1 MAQQQTDASTRSA
14 FFEWLAQNVSP
25 ACLSDLYVAATDLET
40 YCVNK
45 KLLNEPIFG
54 VSDAATID
62 RLCVCLSR
70 DKIFKL
76 FNRKKADRMLSF
88 LQYYA
93 KYISIKNPKK
103 VQSRVASSAPNGRPK
118 DSVDK
123 VSATGH
129 SAVTVQ
135 TPESA
140 SFSKAVNR
148 SLECFRS
155 FLSKQGNSASAI
167 QRLIDALLATDEF
180 ILKNAG
186 YGGSILEITSDAA
199 VNHILLSLLADDAF
213 HQLNRKYSD
222 CCVSAVQLYVRML
235 KENKAAKASEAKQN
249 VPLNQPSAIPKPLP
263 QETKAQGLPVSAVK
277 ELPTEKPVIT
287 QQLVMEGVAADPVL
301 VYADQNGIAWIDKRH
316 QNGCLWLIG
325 DMSIYPQITKLH
337 QMGYDFKYA
346 KGGAKATDGRPG
358 WYLQK
363 KPQPV
368 VESPLQPMETP
379 KAVNSE
385 KSISPELFAL
395 LVEDEYAPLLE
406 CLIQQDITTVEQFE
420 KINPWAF
427 MNRYGLYSIGQRQA
441 IYKQIMSRLKPV
453 KQIAPEQLY
462 TLQTKTSVYQGNSP
476 AEAFAAF
483 CENIAQKYP
492 LKIRS
497 LLDMPYNGKGSIVLS
512 RTPSSSDCAKLMNP
526 VAYITSSLTA
536 QAAVIYGQWICKMCN
551 EPDCPVS
558 MSEPQKAQS
567 AKKQPIADTVQPK
580 PESEPHQDAPE
591 ETTPPQQ
598 TESPQHSELLK
609 QPEVSLHSELPKQFG
624 TLSQPTMPRSPEVP
638 KQLDASALPKQPET
652 VSQPEINPAS
662 QPESKTFVPANVFL
676 TKRAE
681 EIVLAADLDGISMEN
696 LYAQLRTTMIA
707 TKQAV
712 ADSPLIVS
720 VAGKLIHKEA
730 FVDWEDGANQMEKI
744 LDKLLDK
751 NNGYVSAAQLYEYVH
766 ADMQMFL
773 NDNNMDDARAVYDL
787 AQHLFE
793 KVDYHGKHLVFQSK
807 AHISRG
813 ETAVTTNLDIMR
825 NFAREQGGFFVE
837 DDLEAYL
844 KSVGIKTNSMRTQMQ
859 IYSKP
864 FFLFYAPRTFI
875 TAESIGFDDAWF
887 EAAQKALDNLFA
899 DMGDHVVLRD
909 IQPWWYTQLPA
920 LPGNRNWTP
929 LLLQSVLMHFS
940 KKLKGTHTICAMN
953 TQTFDTLHAM
963 IVSGTS
969 EISTFADAVVAFLVD
984 DQVDQRRFEAEELR
998 QLLVRRG
1005 MIAGNELIW
1014 NMPKALAKDGRF
1026 AWDAD
1031 GKYVTVKV

>member
-1 MAQQQTDASTRSA
+1 MAQQQTDANAKSA
-14 FFEWLAQNVSP
+14 FFEWLARNVSP
-25 ACLSDLYVAATDLET
+25 ACLSDLYVAVTDLET

-45 KLLNEPIFG
+45 KFLNEPIFE

-62 RLCVCLSR
+62 RLRVCLSR

-76 FNRKKADRMLSF
+76 FNHKKADRMLSF

-93 KYISIKNPKK
+93 KYISIGNSKK
-103 VQSRVASSAPNGRPK
+103 VQSRVASSAPNSRPK
-118 DSVDK
+118 SSVDK
-123 VSATGH
+123 GSTTRN
-129 SAVTVQ
+129 STVTVQ
-135 TPESA
+135 MHESA
-140 SFSKAVNR
+140 SLSQAANR

-167 QRLIDALLATDEF
+167 QRLIDALLAADVF
-180 ILKNAG
+180 ISKNAD
-186 YGGSILEITSDAA
+186 YGGSILELTSDAA
-199 VNHILLSLLADDAF
+199 VSHILLSLLADDAF
-213 HQLNRKYSD
+213 HQLNRKYND

-235 KENKAAKASEAKQN
+235 KENKAAKTSEAKQN

-263 QETKAQGLPVSAVK
+263 QESKAQVLPAPAAK
-277 ELPTEKPVIT
+277 EVPAEKTVIT

-325 DMSIYPQITKLH
+325 DMSIYPHTIKLH

-368 VESPLQPMETP
+368 VESPLQPMEAP

-395 LVEDEYAPLLE
+395 LAEDEYAPLLE
-406 CLIQQDITTVEQFE
+406 CLLQQGITTVEQFE

-453 KQIAPEQLY
+453 KQSAPEQLY
-462 TLQTKTSVYQGNSP
+462 ILQTKTTSYQGNSP

-526 VAYITSSLTA
+526 VAYITGSLTA
-536 QAAVIYGQWICKMCN
+536 QAAVVYGQWICKMCN

-567 AKKQPIADTVQPK
+567 AVQQPIANTVQPK
-580 PESEPHQDAPE
+580 LESEQHQNAPK
-591 ETTPPQQ
+591 ETKPPQQ
-598 TESPQHSELLK
+598 TEPSQ
-609 QPEVSLHSELPKQFG
+609 HSELPKQPDV
-624 TLSQPTMPRSPEVP
+624 SVP
-638 KQLDASALPKQPET
+638 PQQPEAA
-652 VSQPEINPAS
+652 SQPEITHTP
-662 QPESKTFVPANVFL
+662 QPEAKTFVPANAFL
-676 TKRAE
+676 TERAE
-681 EIVLAADLDGISMEN
+681 KIVLAADIDGISMEN
-696 LYAQLRTTMIA
+696 LYSQLRTTMIA

-712 ADSPLIVS
+712 ADSPRIVS
-720 VAGKLIHKEA
+720 VAGKLIHEEA

-744 LDKLLDK
+744 LDKLLAK

-773 NDNNMDDARAVYDL
+773 NDNNMDDTRAVYDL

-807 AHISRG
+807 THISRG

-837 DDLEAYL
+837 DELEEYL
-844 KSVGIKTNSMRTQMQ
+844 KSVGIKTNGMRTQMQ

-864 FFLFYAPRTFI
+864 TFLFYAPRTFI

-887 EAAQKALDNLFA
+887 ATAQKALDNLFA

-953 TQTFDTLHAM
+953 TQALDTLHAM
-963 IVSGTS
+963 IVSNTS

-984 DQVDQRRFEAEELR
+984 DQVEQRRFEAEELR
-998 QLLVRRG
+998 QLLVQRG

-1031 GKYVTVKV
+1031 GKYVAVKV

>member
-1 MAQQQTDASTRSA
+1 MAQQQTDANAKSA
-14 FFEWLAQNVSP
+14 FFEWLARNVSP
-25 ACLSDLYVAATDLET
+25 ACLSDLYVAVTDLET

-45 KLLNEPIFG
+45 KFLNEPIFE

-62 RLCVCLSR
+62 RLRVCLSR

-76 FNRKKADRMLSF
+76 FNHKKADRMLSF

-93 KYISIKNPKK
+93 KYISIGNSKK
-103 VQSRVASSAPNGRPK
+103 VQSRVASSAPNSRPK
-118 DSVDK
+118 SSVDK
-123 VSATGH
+123 GSTTRN
-129 SAVTVQ
+129 STVTVQ
-135 TPESA
+135 MHESA
-140 SFSKAVNR
+140 SLSQAANR

-167 QRLIDALLATDEF
+167 QRLIDALLAADVF
-180 ILKNAG
+180 ISKNAD
-186 YGGSILEITSDAA
+186 YGGSILELTSDAA
-199 VNHILLSLLADDAF
+199 VSHILLSLLADDAF
-213 HQLNRKYSD
+213 HQLNRKYND

-235 KENKAAKASEAKQN
+235 KENKVAKTSEAKQN

-263 QETKAQGLPVSAVK
+263 QESKAQVLPAPAAK
-277 ELPTEKPVIT
+277 EVPAEKTVIT

-325 DMSIYPQITKLH
+325 DMSIYPHTIKLH

-368 VESPLQPMETP
+368 VESPLQPMEAP

-395 LVEDEYAPLLE
+395 LAEDEYAPLLE
-406 CLIQQDITTVEQFE
+406 CLLQQGITTVEQFE

-453 KQIAPEQLY
+453 KQSAPEQLY
-462 TLQTKTSVYQGNSP
+462 ILQTKTTSYQGNSP

-526 VAYITSSLTA
+526 VAYITGSLTA
-536 QAAVIYGQWICKMCN
+536 QAAVVYGQWICKMCN

-567 AKKQPIADTVQPK
+567 AVQQPIANTVQPK
-580 PESEPHQDAPE
+580 LESEQHQNAPK
-591 ETTPPQQ
+591 ETKPPQQ
-598 TESPQHSELLK
+598 TEPSQ
-609 QPEVSLHSELPKQFG
+609 HSELPKQPDV
-624 TLSQPTMPRSPEVP
+624 SVP
-638 KQLDASALPKQPET
+638 PQQPEAA
-652 VSQPEINPAS
+652 SQPEITHTP
-662 QPESKTFVPANVFL
+662 QPEAKTFVPANAFL
-676 TKRAE
+676 TERAE
-681 EIVLAADLDGISMEN
+681 KIVLAADIDGISMEN
-696 LYAQLRTTMIA
+696 LYSQLRTTMIA

-712 ADSPLIVS
+712 ADSPRIVS
-720 VAGKLIHKEA
+720 VAGKLIHEEA

-744 LDKLLDK
+744 LDKLLAK

-773 NDNNMDDARAVYDL
+773 NDNNMDDTRAVYDL

-807 AHISRG
+807 THISRG

-837 DDLEAYL
+837 DELEEYL
-844 KSVGIKTNSMRTQMQ
+844 KSVGIKTNGMRTQMQ

-864 FFLFYAPRTFI
+864 TFLFYAPRTFI

-887 EAAQKALDNLFA
+887 ATAQKALDNLFA

-953 TQTFDTLHAM
+953 TQALDTLHAM
-963 IVSGTS
+963 IVSNTS

-984 DQVDQRRFEAEELR
+984 DQVEQRRFEAEELR
-998 QLLVRRG
+998 QLLVQRG

-1031 GKYVTVKV
+1031 GKYVAVKV

>member
-1 MAQQQTDASTRSA
+1 MAQQQTDANARSA

-45 KLLNEPIFG
+45 KFLNEPIFE

-62 RLCVCLSR
+62 RLRVCLSR

-76 FNRKKADRMLSF
+76 FNRKKSDRMLSF

-93 KYISIKNPKK
+93 KYISIGNSKK
-103 VQSRVASSAPNGRPK
+103 VQSRVASSAPNSRPK
-118 DSVDK
+118 SSVDK
-123 VSATGH
+123 GSTTRN
-129 SAVTVQ
+129 STVTVQ
-135 TPESA
+135 MHESA
-140 SFSKAVNR
+140 SLSQAANR

-167 QRLIDALLATDEF
+167 QRLIDALLAADVF
-180 ILKNAG
+180 ISKNAD
-186 YGGSILEITSDAA
+186 YGGSILELTSDAA
-199 VNHILLSLLADDAF
+199 VSHILLSLLADDAF
-213 HQLNRKYSD
+213 HQLNRKYND

-235 KENKAAKASEAKQN
+235 KENKAAKTSEAKQN

-263 QETKAQGLPVSAVK
+263 QESKAQVLPAPAAK
-277 ELPTEKPVIT
+277 EVPAEKTVIT

-325 DMSIYPQITKLH
+325 DMSIYPHTIKLH

-368 VESPLQPMETP
+368 VESPLQPMEAP

-395 LVEDEYAPLLE
+395 LAEDEYAPLLE
-406 CLIQQDITTVEQFE
+406 CLLQQDITTVEQFE

-462 TLQTKTSVYQGNSP
+462 VLQTKTAAYQGNSP

-512 RTPSSSDCAKLMNP
+512 RTPPSSDCVKLMNP
-526 VAYITSSLTA
+526 VAYITGSLTA
-536 QAAVIYGQWICKMCN
+536 QAAVVYGQWICKMCN

-567 AKKQPIADTVQPK
+567 AVQQPIANTVQPK
-580 PESEPHQDAPE
+580 LESEQHQNAPK
-591 ETTPPQQ
+591 ETKPPQQ
-598 TESPQHSELLK
+598 TEPSQ
-609 QPEVSLHSELPKQFG
+609 HSELPKQPDVSVPPQQPEAA
-624 TLSQPTMPRSPEVP
+624 SQPTTPQSPEVP
-638 KQLDASALPKQPET
+638 KQPE
-652 VSQPEINPAS
+652 A
-662 QPESKTFVPANVFL
+662 KTFVPANAFL
-676 TKRAE
+676 TERAE
-681 EIVLAADLDGISMEN
+681 KIVLAADIDGISMEN
-696 LYAQLRTTMIA
+696 LYSQLRTTMIA

-712 ADSPLIVS
+712 ADSPRIVS
-720 VAGKLIHKEA
+720 VAGKLIHEEA

-744 LDKLLDK
+744 LDKLLAK

-773 NDNNMDDARAVYDL
+773 NDNNMDDTRAVYDL

-807 AHISRG
+807 THISRG

-837 DDLEAYL
+837 DELEEYL
-844 KSVGIKTNSMRTQMQ
+844 KSVGIKTNGMRTQMQ

-864 FFLFYAPRTFI
+864 TFLFYAPRTFI

-887 EAAQKALDNLFA
+887 ATAQKALDNLFA

-953 TQTFDTLHAM
+953 TQALDTLHAM
-963 IVSGTS
+963 IVSNTS

-984 DQVDQRRFEAEELR
+984 DQVEQRRFEAEELR
-998 QLLVRRG
+998 QLLVQRG

-1031 GKYVTVKV
+1031 GKYVAVKV

>member
-1 MAQQQTDASTRSA
+1 MAQQQTDANARSA

-45 KLLNEPIFG
+45 KFLNEPIFE

-62 RLCVCLSR
+62 RLRVCLSR

-76 FNRKKADRMLSF
+76 FNRKKSDRMLSF

-93 KYISIKNPKK
+93 KYISIGNSKK
-103 VQSRVASSAPNGRPK
+103 VQSRVASSAPNSRPK
-118 DSVDK
+118 SSVDK
-123 VSATGH
+123 GSTTRN
-129 SAVTVQ
+129 STVTVQ
-135 TPESA
+135 MHESA
-140 SFSKAVNR
+140 SLSQAANR

-167 QRLIDALLATDEF
+167 QRLIDALLAADVF
-180 ILKNAG
+180 ISKNAD
-186 YGGSILEITSDAA
+186 YGGSILELTSDAA
-199 VNHILLSLLADDAF
+199 VSHILLSLLADDAF
-213 HQLNRKYSD
+213 HQLNRKYND

-235 KENKAAKASEAKQN
+235 KENKASKPSEAKQN

-263 QETKAQGLPVSAVK
+263 QESKAQVLPAPAAK
-277 ELPTEKPVIT
+277 EVPAEKTVIT

-325 DMSIYPQITKLH
+325 DMSIYPHTIKLH

-368 VESPLQPMETP
+368 VESPLQPMEAP

-395 LVEDEYAPLLE
+395 LAEDEYAPLLE
-406 CLIQQDITTVEQFE
+406 CLLQQDITTVEQFE

-462 TLQTKTSVYQGNSP
+462 VLQTKTAAYQGNSP

-512 RTPSSSDCAKLMNP
+512 RTPPSSDCVKLMNP
-526 VAYITSSLTA
+526 VAYITGSLTA
-536 QAAVIYGQWICKMCN
+536 QAAVVYGQWICKMCN

-567 AKKQPIADTVQPK
+567 AVQQPIANTVQPK
-580 PESEPHQDAPE
+580 LESEQHQNAPK
-591 ETTPPQQ
+591 ETKPPQQ
-598 TESPQHSELLK
+598 TEPSQ
-609 QPEVSLHSELPKQFG
+609 HSELPKQPDVSVPPQQPEAA
-624 TLSQPTMPRSPEVP
+624 SQPTTPQSPEVP
-638 KQLDASALPKQPET
+638 KQPE
-652 VSQPEINPAS
+652 A
-662 QPESKTFVPANVFL
+662 KTFVPANAFL
-676 TKRAE
+676 TERAE
-681 EIVLAADLDGISMEN
+681 KIVLAADIDGISMEN
-696 LYAQLRTTMIA
+696 LYSQLRTTMIA

-712 ADSPLIVS
+712 ADSPRIVS
-720 VAGKLIHKEA
+720 VAGKLIHEEA

-744 LDKLLDK
+744 LDKLLAK

-773 NDNNMDDARAVYDL
+773 NDNNMDDTRAVYDL

-807 AHISRG
+807 THISRG

-837 DDLEAYL
+837 DELEEYL
-844 KSVGIKTNSMRTQMQ
+844 KSVGIKTNGMRTQMQ

-864 FFLFYAPRTFI
+864 TFLFYAPRTFI

-887 EAAQKALDNLFA
+887 ATAQKALDNLFA

-953 TQTFDTLHAM
+953 TQALDTLHAM
-963 IVSGTS
+963 IVSNTS

-984 DQVDQRRFEAEELR
+984 DQVEQRRFEAEELR
-998 QLLVRRG
+998 QLLVQRG

-1031 GKYVTVKV
+1031 GKYVAVKV

>member
-1 MAQQQTDASTRSA
+1 MAQQQTDANARSA

-45 KLLNEPIFG
+45 KFLNEPIFE

-62 RLCVCLSR
+62 RLRVCLSR

-76 FNRKKADRMLSF
+76 FNRKKSDRMLSF

-93 KYISIKNPKK
+93 KYISIGNSKK
-103 VQSRVASSAPNGRPK
+103 VQSRVASSAPNSRPK
-118 DSVDK
+118 SSVDK
-123 VSATGH
+123 GSTTRN
-129 SAVTVQ
+129 STVTVQ
-135 TPESA
+135 MHESA
-140 SFSKAVNR
+140 SLSQAANR

-167 QRLIDALLATDEF
+167 QRLIDALLAADVF
-180 ILKNAG
+180 ISKNAD
-186 YGGSILEITSDAA
+186 YGGSILELTSDAA
-199 VNHILLSLLADDAF
+199 VSHILLSLLADDAF
-213 HQLNRKYSD
+213 HQLNRKYND

-235 KENKAAKASEAKQN
+235 KENKAAKTSEAKQN

-263 QETKAQGLPVSAVK
+263 QESKAQVLPAPAAK
-277 ELPTEKPVIT
+277 EVPAEKTVIT

-325 DMSIYPQITKLH
+325 DMNIYPHTIKLH

-363 KPQPV
+363 KPQLV
-368 VESPLQPMETP
+368 VESPLQPMEAP
-379 KAVNSE
+379 KAVNPE
-385 KSISPELFAL
+385 NSISPELFAL
-395 LVEDEYAPLLE
+395 LAEDEHAPLLE
-406 CLIQQDITTVEQFE
+406 CLLQQGITTVEQFE

-441 IYKQIMSRLKPV
+441 IYKQIMSRLKPI
-453 KQIAPEQLY
+453 KQSAPEQLY
-462 TLQTKTSVYQGNSP
+462 ILQTKATSYQGNSP
-476 AEAFAAF
+476 AESFAAF

-526 VAYITSSLTA
+526 VAYITGSLTA
-536 QAAVIYGQWICKMCN
+536 QAAVVYGQWICKMCN

-567 AKKQPIADTVQPK
+567 AVQQPIANTVQPK
-580 PESEPHQDAPE
+580 LESEQHQNAPK
-591 ETTPPQQ
+591 ETKPPQQ
-598 TESPQHSELLK
+598 TEPSQHF
-609 QPEVSLHSELPKQFG
+609 ELPKQ
-624 TLSQPTMPRSPEVP
+624 PDVP
-638 KQLDASALPKQPET
+638 DVSVPLQQPEAA
-652 VSQPEINPAS
+652 SQPEITPTP
-662 QPESKTFVPANVFL
+662 QPEAKTFVPANAFL
-676 TKRAE
+676 TERAE
-681 EIVLAADLDGISMEN
+681 KIVLAADIDGISMEN
-696 LYAQLRTTMIA
+696 LYSQLRTTMIA

-712 ADSPLIVS
+712 ADSPRIVS
-720 VAGKLIHKEA
+720 VAGKLIHEEA

-744 LDKLLDK
+744 LDKLLAK

-773 NDNNMDDARAVYDL
+773 NDNNMDDTRAVYDL

-807 AHISRG
+807 THISRG

-837 DDLEAYL
+837 DELEEYL
-844 KSVGIKTNSMRTQMQ
+844 KSVGIKTNGMRTQMQ

-864 FFLFYAPRTFI
+864 TFLFYAPRTFI

-887 EAAQKALDNLFA
+887 ATAQKALDNLFA

-929 LLLQSVLMHFS
+929 LLLQSILMHFS

-953 TQTFDTLHAM
+953 TQALDTLHAM
-963 IVSGTS
+963 IVSNTS

-984 DQVDQRRFEAEELR
+984 DQVEQRRFEAEELR
-998 QLLVRRG
+998 QLLVQRG

-1031 GKYVTVKV
+1031 GKYVAVKV